1 MWDGIFLPKATPAAI
16 VQKLHDAVVA
26 VMDTPAVR
34 ERMAT
39 IGAELVA
46 GDRRSPEYLHSFVA
60 SEVEKWALPIRA
72 SGASL
77 D

>member
-1 MWDGIFLPKATPAAI
+1 
-16 VQKLHDAVVA
+16 
-26 VMDTPAVR
+26 
-34 ERMAT
+34 MAT

-46 GDRRSPEYLHSFVA
+46 PDRRSPEYLRGFVA